1 MAAENKLSDK
11 RIRALLGKPQDKQQ
25 VISDGRGLS
34 IRVSSAFF
42 GGSFLAIESVTG
54 RRAREISLL
63 MKIFRRYPTTTT

>member
-34 IRVSSAFF
+34 IRVWVICQTRK
-42 GGSFLAIESVTG
+42 IEC
-54 RRAREISLL
+54 
-63 MKIFRRYPTTTT
+63 